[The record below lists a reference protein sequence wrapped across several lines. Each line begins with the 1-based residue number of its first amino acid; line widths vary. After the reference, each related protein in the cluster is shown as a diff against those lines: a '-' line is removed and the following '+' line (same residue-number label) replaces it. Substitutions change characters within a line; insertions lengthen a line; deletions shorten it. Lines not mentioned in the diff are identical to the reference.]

1 ARNSPQHRESRK
13 AHMYEGVE
21 TAEEREQAYD
31 RFVWRNLKRNYAG
44 HYVHGMLGMTG
55 FRLVNAPTFVPAYLH
70 MLSGSDIAVGLGL
83 ALQQLGGTIS
93 PILGAAHIEHRR
105 RVLPVSM
112 VLGTLMRVAIL
123 GLAVS
128 GWFLHGGTLLAAA
141 MAFLFLLGLFSGP
154 QSVAFQYLLGKM
166 IPIRWRG
173 RLQGWRNM
181 TGGLIAAALSY
192 FAGKYLV
199 GPNVWGN
206 GYGTTFLVAFVLTSL
221 GLTAFR
227 LLVREPEPPSLRP
240 RVQVRE
246 RLRELPKMLR
256 DDHHFRWFMIART
269 FAIASRVAAPFYIV
283 YASNTVA
290 MTGNTIGTLSF
301 AYLIADTVMNIVWGY
316 MADKLGFRSCLI
328 AALVFWIAATVLL
341 IGAGTMPLIFVAFFG
356 LGAANSGYQM
366 SAQNIVFEFGSR
378 EDMAMRLA
386 VSNTAESIMAAA
398 GPLLGGFIAASLGY
412 RAVFVASIVFEAIA
426 LVLLLR
432 FVEEPRKRRAALAGE
447 ELSALTDTSTTSLA
461 QREAEEGVL

>member
-1 ARNSPQHRESRK
+1 
-13 AHMYEGVE
+13 MYEGL
-21 TAEEREQAYD
+21 TTEERENAYD
-31 RFVWRNLKRNYAG
+31 RFVWRNLKRNYTG

-70 MLSGSDIAVGLGL
+70 MLSGSDVAVGLGL
-83 ALQQLGGTIS
+83 ALQQLGGTVS

-105 RVLPVSM
+105 HVLPISM

-123 GLAVS
+123 GLALS
-128 GWFLHGGTLLAAA
+128 GWFLHGLPLLIAA
-141 MAFLFLLGLFSGP
+141 MTFLFLLGLFSGP
-154 QSVAFQYLLGKM
+154 QSVAFQFLLGKM

-199 GPNVWGN
+199 GRDVWGN

-227 LLVREPEPPSLRP
+227 FLVREPEPPTLRP
-240 RVQVRE
+240 RVEVRE

-256 DDHHFRWFMIART
+256 DDRQFRWFMVART

-283 YASNTVA
+283 YASKAVA
-290 MTGNTIGTLSF
+290 MTGSTIGTLSF

-316 MADKLGFRSCLI
+316 MADRLGFRSCLV
-328 AALVFWIAATVLL
+328 AALVFWIGAPVLL
-341 IGAGTMPLIFVAFFG
+341 IEAHTMTLLFVAFFG

-412 RAVFVASIVFEAIA
+412 RAVFVTSIVFEALA

-432 FVEEPRKRRAALAGE
+432 FVEEPRKRRAALAQE
-447 ELSALTDTSTTSLA
+447 EQDALAATSTTSLA
-461 QREAEEGVL
+461 QREAEESVL